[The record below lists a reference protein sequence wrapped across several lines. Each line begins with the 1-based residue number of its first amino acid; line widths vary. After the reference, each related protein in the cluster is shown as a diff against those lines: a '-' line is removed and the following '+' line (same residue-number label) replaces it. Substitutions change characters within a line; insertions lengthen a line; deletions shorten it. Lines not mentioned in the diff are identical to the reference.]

1 MTALLE
7 IEGLTGGYNG
17 TDVLFDISIK
27 IQAGSLVGVL
37 GRNGVGKTTLARLTQ
52 GGLKATRGD
61 IRFDGYSIGHHAA
74 HARRRKGIGY
84 MPQTAMVFDDL
95 TVQEN
100 LLLGTNSQSTD
111 RYFDMFP
118 RLGERLKQPAGT
130 MSGGERKIL
139 SFVRT
144 MIEDTKLIILDE
156 PTEGVQPENIKHMAD
171 CLRERVSDGAAI
183 LLCEQNLNL
192 LSDVSNWFMGLDS
205 RRIKMTGSAGKTTR
219 EDLNSFLHL

>member
-7 IEGLTGGYNG
+7 IEGLTGGYQDTN
-17 TDVLFDISIK
+17 VLFEISVK
-27 IQAGSLVGVL
+27 IEAGSLLGVL
-37 GRNGVGKTTLARLTQ
+37 GRNGVGKTTLARLVQ
-52 GGLKATRGD
+52 GEIKASQGD
-61 IRFDGYSIGHHAA
+61 IRFDGQPMGNQPA
-74 HARRRKGIGY
+74 HARRHMGVGY

-100 LLLGTNSQSTD
+100 LSLGSSGKPPD
-111 RYFDMFP
+111 LYFDLFP
-118 RLGERLKQPAGT
+118 RLAERLKQPAGT

-156 PTEGVQPENIKHMAD
+156 PTEGVQPENINHMAD
-171 CLRERVSDGAAI
+171 CLRERVAEGAGV

-192 LSDVSNWFMGLDS
+192 LSDVADWFLGLDS
-205 RRIKMTGSAGKTTR
+205 GRVTMTGSGDMTTR
-219 EDLNSFLHL
+219 QDLNAVLSL

>member
-1 MTALLE
+1 
-7 IEGLTGGYNG
+7 
-17 TDVLFDISIK
+17 
-27 IQAGSLVGVL
+27 
-37 GRNGVGKTTLARLTQ
+37 
-52 GGLKATRGD
+52 
-61 IRFDGYSIGHHAA
+61 
-74 HARRRKGIGY
+74 
-84 MPQTAMVFDDL
+84 
-95 TVQEN
+95 
-100 LLLGTNSQSTD
+100 
-111 RYFDMFP
+111 
-118 RLGERLKQPAGT
+118 

-192 LSDVSNWFMGLDS
+192 LSDVSNWFIGLDS
-205 RRIKMTGSAGKTTR
+205 GRIKMTGSAGNTTR